1 MRTFRKTLKTMDG
14 NWLRKFLVPEFNRA
28 FWVRLLA
35 VSLSVFVVC
44 RFILTPAF
52 TNGESMV
59 PTYGSG
65 RFVLLWRPVY
75 WFRNPRVG
83 EVVAV
88 RYKGEKVM
96 FFKRVVATEGQVV
109 EFRRGRLYVDGHKA
123 DQDWNYLT
131 QCDWELPPRVVPPGH
146 VYLVGDNRAMPMEQH
161 IFGHTSIS
169 RIVGKAL

>member
-1 MRTFRKTLKTMDG
+1 MRTFRKTLKTMDD

-44 RFILTPAF
+44 SFILTPAF

-65 RFVLLWRPVY
+65 RFV
-75 WFRNPRVG
+75 
-83 EVVAV
+83 VAV

-96 FFKRVVATEGQVV
+96 LFKRVVATEGQVV